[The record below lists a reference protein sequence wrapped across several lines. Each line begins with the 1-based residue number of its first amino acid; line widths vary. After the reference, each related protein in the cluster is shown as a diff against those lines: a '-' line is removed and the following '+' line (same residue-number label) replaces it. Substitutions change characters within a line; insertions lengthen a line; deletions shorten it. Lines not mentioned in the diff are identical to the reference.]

1 MSQPPQ
7 PPNQPPS
14 GPPGGDSHS
23 DADGQAQGQGGGFGP
38 PPAPPS
44 GSGPA
49 EPDPADS
56 SRQDPTQSGSAQPDS
71 AQPGPAKPDLSKR
84 EAPGT
89 EPSQPV
95 GESPQPSGQPP
106 QAPLAPAGPPPAGG
120 FGAPVPPPPGQQPGY
135 GYPQQPPGAQPGYGY
150 PQQPPVQPGYGY
162 PGQPPYGQ
170 PGQPGQPP
178 YGQPGQPYGQ
188 PYGQPGQPPYGQ
200 QQYAMYPP
208 TGPMPAAGMPQGG
221 GQGSKQRMMII
232 IAAAVAVL
240 LIIGGGVFFAAS
252 GDDDGDGKKDTAG
265 NSSGGTGGD
274 DGSGGDGSGG
284 EKPAKTDAELLFSVD
299 KPKLT
304 DVTKVDGLWVTDKA
318 FAKGSLNSVV
328 GYNKADGKEKW
339 TLKLAG
345 QICWGSKHTSED
357 GKAAVLFQDGKV
369 GSDGRVQPCSRVA
382 AFDVNTGKKLWE
394 KQVSLGDENVRFS
407 EVTVGPDVVAAG
419 GLYGGAA
426 WKLDSGKE
434 LWRPDQTSDC
444 EDAGYGGGTGLVA
457 VRKCGSYDAPKIE
470 VQKLDPSSGKPQFSY
485 DVPDGVDYVHV
496 ISTDPLVIGIDAG
509 GAVGTSDVI
518 AIDDKGKM
526 RSRISTENGKYTI
539 RCSAVEVEDCKMVA
553 VDEDSLYMGTEEHES
568 QEEDYGRTNEIV
580 AFDLDTGKAR
590 GKAEAGGRRV
600 MTPLQMEDGT
610 LLAYMEPTYDQGGQ
624 VMAIDPKT
632 LKSTVYLKNP
642 KDSIETESSYRPS
655 LNVRLLYEGGRLYM
669 GQTLMSERSSSLDR
683 KEYLLVVFGSE

>member
-1 MSQPPQ
+1 
-7 PPNQPPS
+7 
-14 GPPGGDSHS
+14 
-23 DADGQAQGQGGGFGP
+23 
-38 PPAPPS
+38 
-44 GSGPA
+44 
-49 EPDPADS
+49 
-56 SRQDPTQSGSAQPDS
+56 
-71 AQPGPAKPDLSKR
+71 
-84 EAPGT
+84 
-89 EPSQPV
+89 
-95 GESPQPSGQPP
+95 
-106 QAPLAPAGPPPAGG
+106 
-120 FGAPVPPPPGQQPGY
+120 
-135 GYPQQPPGAQPGYGY
+135 
-150 PQQPPVQPGYGY
+150 
-162 PGQPPYGQ
+162 
-170 PGQPGQPP
+170 
-178 YGQPGQPYGQ
+178 
-188 PYGQPGQPPYGQ
+188 
-200 QQYAMYPP
+200 MYPP
-208 TGPMPAAGMPQGG
+208 TGPMPAGGMPQGG

-240 LIIGGGVFFAAS
+240 LIIGGGVFFATT
-252 GDDDGDGKKDTAG
+252 GGDGDGKKDTAG

-339 TLKLAG
+339 TLELAG

-485 DVPDGVDYVHV
+485 DVPEGVDYVHV

-526 RSRISTENGKYTI
+526 RSRISTENGKYTV